1 MARIQVSKKFS
12 LEHLGDE
19 WKGCY
24 LQFHSFTIGDIEKNQ
39 NSIFTKSGA
48 TKPEDATS
56 EETMSRLKTIVTLL
70 QDKFIAGTVS
80 VKNATNI
87 AQTAGIVTV
96 TKLVKAAT
104 PASIAAGMSCVN
116 NLSIRPTKNPI
127 AKGI

>member
-39 NSIFTKSGA
+39 NSIFSKGGA

-56 EETMSRLKTIVTLL
+56 EETMARLKTIVTLL
-70 QDKFIAGTVS
+70 QDKFIAGRVYDSEKKEVTDMKAEELEQFPLEVLS
-80 VKNATNI
+80 EAISFLSPKTEKN
-87 AQTAGIVTV
+87 
-96 TKLVKAAT
+96 
-104 PASIAAGMSCVN
+104 S
-116 NLSIRPTKNPI
+116 
-127 AKGI
+127 